1 MGDIK
6 TASGSKLYIG
16 PAITSATDT
25 LAEFRS
31 ITSWV
36 EIGLIENLGEV
47 GDEAALVTGAAIG
60 DARVRKAKGARDGG
74 NMTVVCFHDPEDAG
88 QIAAIA
94 AADDASNSNY
104 AFKLTLNDPPVGQIG
119 TIEYFR
125 ALVMGER
132 LNVGTNDNIMRRTFN
147 LAVNSAQVID
157 PST

>member
-31 ITSWV
+31 ITAWV
-36 EIGLIENLGEV
+36 EIGLIENMGEI

-60 DARVRKAKGARDGG
+60 DSRVRKAKGARDAGT
-74 NMTVVCFHDPEDAG
+74 MAVVCFHDPEDLG
-88 QIAAIA
+88 QIAAVA
-94 AADDASNSNY
+94 AADDANNNNY
-104 AFKLTLNDPPVGQIG
+104 AFKLTLNDAPPNQIG
-119 TIEYFR
+119 SIEYFR

-147 LAVNSAQVID
+147 LAVNSAVVVD

>member
-16 PAITSATDT
+16 PATTSLTDT

-31 ITSWV
+31 ITAWV
-36 EIGLIENLGEV
+36 EIGLIENMGEI
-47 GDEAALVTGAAIG
+47 GDEASAVTGAAIG
-60 DARVRKAKGARDGG
+60 DSRIRKAKGARDAGT
-74 NMTVVCFHDPEDAG
+74 MAVVCFHDPEDLG

-94 AADDASNSNY
+94 ASETSDNY
-104 AFKLTLNDPPVGQIG
+104 AFKLTLNDAPTGQIG
-119 TIEYFR
+119 SIEYFR

-132 LNVGTNDNIMRRTFN
+132 LNVGTNDNIMRRNFN
-147 LAVNSAQVID
+147 LAVNSAVITD